1 MGVKSYVSRRAIR
14 VATALAL
21 LAVTG
26 LVVAALLMEGAGG
39 ARAFNTG
46 ASDDVARH
54 MPIPAQF
61 TGQCSNGVAVANP
74 GDNAGLV
81 GDCAALLAAKDG
93 LEGGGDRAIRLDWS
107 ADRAIGDWRGVS
119 VSDGRVAALS
129 LSNGPGHTGD
139 WLTGAIPAE
148 LGNLDKLTSLGFNN
162 NGLTGEIPA
171 ELGKLDNLR
180 ELSLYENELTSE
192 IPAELGGLANLRTLW
207 ISNNRLTGAIPAELG
222 DLANLRKLVLNG
234 NQLTGE
240 IPAELGNL
248 ANLEWLYLSDNRLT
262 GEMPAWLGNLARLDL
277 LSLSNNRLTGEIP
290 AELGRLANLTYV
302 FLHGNQLTGCVP
314 ESLRAHMTPWELQ
327 RIELPF
333 CAGAAGATPTATA
346 TSVASDDVMG
356 RLAALE
362 RQVAEIPELRRQVAE
377 IPGLKERVVV
387 LGARVARLEG
397 GSGAGAA
404 TPTPSATPVSV
415 IEGTPSPTPTWV
427 AATSGG
433 DACVTELSGS
443 GRISVSGRWTSDCLT
458 ANAPN
463 NRTYYARFY
472 TFRLLTTLDATITLA
487 SSDAAPYLY
496 LLEGEGTGGEVKQH
510 KGAADATSVT
520 ITESSL
526 QPGDYTIE
534 ATTWSSETAGDFTLE
549 IEVTFP

>member
-1 MGVKSYVSRRAIR
+1 MGVKSCMSRRAIR

-21 LAVTG
+21 VAVIA
-26 LVVAALLMEGAGG
+26 VVAAALLMEGADGV
-39 ARAFNTG
+39 RAFNAG
-46 ASDDVARH
+46 GSDDVARH

-61 TGQCSNGVAVANP
+61 TAQCANGTVVANP

-81 GDCAALLAAKDG
+81 GDCAALLASKDA
-93 LEGGGDRAIRLDWS
+93 LEGEGARALRLDWA

-119 VSDGRVAALS
+119 VSEGRVAALS

-139 WLTGAIPAE
+139 WLTGGIPAE
-148 LGNLDKLTSLGFNN
+148 LGNLSKLTSLGFNN
-162 NGLTGEIPA
+162 NGLTG
-171 ELGKLDNLR
+171 G
-180 ELSLYENELTSE
+180 
-192 IPAELGGLANLRTLW
+192 IPAELGGLANLRELSIYENELTGAIPAELGGLVNLRTLW

-222 DLANLRKLVLNG
+222 GLVNLRKMVLNG

-240 IPAELGNL
+240 IPAELGGL

-262 GEMPAWLGNLARLDL
+262 GEMPAWLGSLARLDL

-290 AELGRLANLTYV
+290 AELGNLANLTYV

-333 CAGAAGATPTATA
+333 CAGGAGATPTPTA
-346 TSVASDDVMG
+346 TWVASSDVMG

-362 RQVAEIPELRRQVAE
+362 RQVAEIPALRTQVAE
-377 IPGLKERVVV
+377 IPGIKEQVAV

-397 GSGAGAA
+397 GGVATA
-404 TPTPSATPVSV
+404 TPTPTPVSV
-415 IEGTPSPTPTWV
+415 IEGTPSPTPTGV
-427 AATSGG
+427 ATTLGG

-458 ANAPN
+458 ANAPD

-487 SSDAAPYLY
+487 SSDAAPYIY

-534 ATTWSSETAGDFTLE
+534 ATTWRSETAGDFTLE

>member
-1 MGVKSYVSRRAIR
+1 MSVKSYVSRRAIR
-14 VATALAL
+14 AATALAL
-21 LAVTG
+21 VALTG
-26 LVVAALLMEGAGG
+26 VVGAALALEGVGG
-39 ARAFNTG
+39 ARAADAGGAEGTG
-46 ASDDVARH
+46 RH
-54 MPIPAQF
+54 VTIPAQF
-61 TGQCSNGVAVANP
+61 TAQCSNGVAVANP

-93 LEGGGDRAIRLDWS
+93 LEGATGNLNWA
-107 ADRAIGDWRGVS
+107 ADRAIGDWDGVTIANNR
-119 VSDGRVAALS
+119 VSELDLSDKGLDG
-129 LSNGPGHTGD
+129 G
-139 WLTGAIPAE
+139 IPAE
-148 LGNLDKLTSLGFNN
+148 LGNLDELAMLYLYR
-162 NGLTGEIPA
+162 NGLTGGIPA
-171 ELGKLDNLR
+171 ELGNLGNLR
-180 ELSLYENELTSE
+180 GAEMWGNELTGA
-192 IPAELGGLANLRTLW
+192 IPPELGRLGNLRTLW
-207 ISNNRLTGAIPAELG
+207 LSNNRLTGAIPAELG
-222 DLANLRKLVLNG
+222 GLANLRKLVLNG
-234 NQLTGE
+234 NQLTGD
-240 IPAELGNL
+240 IPVELGGL

-262 GEMPAWLGNLARLDL
+262 GEIPAWLGNLARLDL
-277 LSLSNNRLTGEIP
+277 LSLSGNRLTGGIP
-290 AELGRLANLTYV
+290 AELGGLANLTYV

-314 ESLRAHMTPWELQ
+314 QSLRAHMTPWERQ

-333 CAGAAGATPTATA
+333 CAGGAGATMTPTA

-362 RQVAEIPELRRQVAE
+362 RQVAGIPELRRQVAE
-377 IPGLKERVVV
+377 IPALKDQIAAMATRI
-387 LGARVARLEG
+387 ARLEG
-397 GSGAGAA
+397 GDTGGTTA
-404 TPTPSATPVSV
+404 TPTPSATPVRV
-415 IEGTPSPTPTWV
+415 IEATPSPTPTWV
-427 AATSGG
+427 AATSGE

-443 GRISVSGRWTSDCLT
+443 GRISVSGRWTSDCFT

-472 TFRLLTTLDATITLA
+472 TFRLLTTLDATITLS

-549 IEVTFP
+549 IEVAFP